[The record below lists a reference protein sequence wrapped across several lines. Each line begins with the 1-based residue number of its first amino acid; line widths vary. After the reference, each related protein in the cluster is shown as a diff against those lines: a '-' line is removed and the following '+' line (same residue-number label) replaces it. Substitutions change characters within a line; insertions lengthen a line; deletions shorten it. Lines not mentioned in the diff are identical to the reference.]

1 MIPINAPLIGEEE
14 IEAVIHVL
22 KSGIITNGLG
32 MGPMV
37 TNFEKSFAKFV
48 KAKRAIAVNSG
59 TAALHLAVLEAGI
72 KPGDEVIVPSFTF
85 VATAEVVVMT
95 GAKPV
100 FVDINPETYN
110 ISPEKINEAITKKT
124 KAIISVD
131 LYGLSADM
139 KKIKEISDENNLVV
153 IEDAC
158 QAHGAFYNGKPAGAF
173 ADVTCWSFYASKNM
187 TTGEGGMVTTNNDS
201 IADKMT
207 YMRSHGEK
215 AKYNSVILGHN
226 YRMPEIPAAIGC
238 EQLKKLPAFLIKRRL
253 NAKKLKEKLSVGKE
267 LQLPME
273 PTGYKHSWYLY
284 TIRLLGST
292 KEKRNFIVK
301 QLKQKG
307 IGAEIYYM
315 TPIHLMPF
323 YSKFLKNNLPVT
335 ETVANQVFSLPVHP
349 GVTLDQ
355 TDFISEAFLNL
366 LT

>member
-1 MIPINAPLIGEEE
+1 MIPINSPLIGDEE
-14 IEAVIHVL
+14 IEAVIQVL
-22 KSGIITNGLG
+22 KSGIITNSLG

-48 KAKRAIAVNSG
+48 NTKRAIAVNSG

-72 KPGDEVIVPSFTF
+72 GPGDEVIVPSFTF

-100 FVDINPETYN
+100 FVDIYPDTYN
-110 ISPEKINEAITKKT
+110 LSPEKINEAITKKT

-139 KKIKEISDENNLVV
+139 KKIKEISDINDLVV

-158 QAHGAFYNGKPAGAF
+158 QAHGAFYNGKPVGNF

-201 IADKMT
+201 IADKIM

-215 AKYNSVILGHN
+215 AKYNSLILGHN
-226 YRMPEIPAAIGC
+226 YRMPEIQAAIGC
-238 EQLKKLPAFLIKRRL
+238 EQLKKLPNFLNKRRL
-253 NAKKLKEKLSVGKE
+253 NAKKLEEKLSGIQE
-267 LQLPME
+267 LQLPIE

-284 TIRLLGST
+284 TIRLLNST
-292 KEKRNFIVK
+292 EEKRNFIVK
-301 QLKQKG
+301 QLKKKG

-315 TPIHLMPF
+315 IPIHLMPF
-323 YSKFLKNNLPVT
+323 YNRYLKNNLSIT

-355 TDFISEAFLNL
+355 INFISEEFLNL